1 MHKCTLANTQGPAL
15 DAKLRELFKEIDVD
29 NSAGSDGLD
38 PDELRIGIQVKYVC
52 ISITKDQNITYEC

>member
-1 MHKCTLANTQGPAL
+1 VHKYILANTQGPAL

-38 PDELRIGIQVKYVC
+38 PDELRIGIQVIYIC
-52 ISITKDQNITYEC
+52 ILITKD